1 MLMLA
6 AAGRVS
12 ILFAVAAAAAAAF
25 VHSWVR
31 WVWFDEYACEG
42 LAMMF

>member
-12 ILFAVAAAAAAAF
+12 TLFAAAAAAAF